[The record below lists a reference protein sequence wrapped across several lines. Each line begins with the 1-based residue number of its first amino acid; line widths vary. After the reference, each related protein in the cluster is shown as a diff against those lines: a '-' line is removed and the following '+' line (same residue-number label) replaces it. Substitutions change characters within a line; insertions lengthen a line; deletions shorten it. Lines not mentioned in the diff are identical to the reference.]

1 MDSTKANQDIRQA
14 AKEAGVTLWK
24 LASFMGK
31 SEATITRMLRSEL
44 SEETKEELMKAI
56 SQLKGK

>member
-1 MDSTKANQDIRQA
+1 MDPAKANQDIRQA

-24 LASFMGK
+24 LASSLGK

-44 SEETKEELMKAI
+44 PEETKNELIDAI
-56 SQLKGK
+56 NQLKGK